1 MTPNHLAGLVAGRTP
16 EFIEMMEVGHSSISG
31 STRLGSAGHI
41 RAMKTTRLIV
51 WISLASCALM
61 AGCTTSRTDSEQLRQ
76 LMDRTSALEQR
87 VHALGITNAE
97 LQMQVRALQ
106 QQPQTPPAPRWNPP
120 QNPLPPSQ
128 PPINQ
133 APHLTP
139 LDAK

>member
-1 MTPNHLAGLVAGRTP
+1 
-16 EFIEMMEVGHSSISG
+16 
-31 STRLGSAGHI
+31 
-41 RAMKTTRLIV
+41 MKTTRLIV

-76 LMDRTSALEQR
+76 LMDRTSALEQQLQQLMGRASALEQR